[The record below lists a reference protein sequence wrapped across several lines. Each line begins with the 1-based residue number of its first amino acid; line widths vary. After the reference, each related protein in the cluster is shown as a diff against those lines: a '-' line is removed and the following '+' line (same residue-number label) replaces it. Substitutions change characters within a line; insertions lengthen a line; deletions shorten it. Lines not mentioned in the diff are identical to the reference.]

1 MLQHVLA
8 LFPPLFSLLKKKNTL
23 DTLLIANVIFLFGLG
38 EGRGGLG
45 CGEGSCMLP
54 QCINCYIKSQNV
66 LCYCSKAGVTY
77 SLSHGT
83 FNIKKQIVIAGAVLK
98 MNTWKEVYWKDL
110 VIRLTFT
117 ITSIVKWGGNLF
129 MLQVLCLSS
138 KKEIIQP

>member
-1 MLQHVLA
+1 MLPYHTFPLIGINFYVA
-8 LFPPLFSLLKKKNTL
+8 TCSGTFPPSFFPL
-23 DTLLIANVIFLFGLG
+23 DTLLIANVIFFFLFGVG

-77 SLSHGT
+77 SLLHGT

-98 MNTWKEVYWKDL
+98 MNT
-110 VIRLTFT
+110 
-117 ITSIVKWGGNLF
+117 
-129 MLQVLCLSS
+129 
-138 KKEIIQP
+138 